1 MASINNGTFDP
12 PVWTTFE
19 TPPQFVSSTP
29 LGAVRDPANIF
40 GYDSSVQVIGP
51 SVGFEGRDGV
61 PREKPGALEDPPS
74 ADNSNVDECG
84 ATTENPVVIA
94 TGEKIKT
101 DVDFVSAGSYG
112 LSLTRT
118 YRSKQAEGN
127 LFGRNWHSSLDYPV
141 LLFSGC
147 YRDPEIG
154 NCVAPMS
161 LTFADQ
167 DGAKYIYARGEDGTY
182 TVGGNLKAGSIRGS
196 YANGFS
202 LSKSSHGYQY
212 DGTGVI
218 QRIYNRGGVTLL
230 SFQHNNLKQLE
241 KVTDAGGR
249 TVEFTRVNGSV
260 TTVKDPAG
268 KIWNYTYDTRGM
280 LSTVTSPGSSADVRK
295 YHYES
300 SVAWWLLT
308 GISINN
314 VRYSTYDYHADQR
327 VKSSGLTGGEELD
340 TFVYSTNKTVVTS
353 AKGTVATHL
362 FSNLSGNLRPSSISV
377 PGTTSCPAAT
387 AKTYYD
393 ANGYVDYKLDWN
405 NKKTDYTYDSA
416 GRLTDVTTAAGTL
429 AAATQSHTWVGDDI
443 TRTQFKDSAGAA
455 FAQVDYAYHATGLE
469 RGKLLSETRR
479 DLKTGKVHKT
489 SYIYTFHANGVMAT
503 RTVTYDLPGTT
514 ASSIWRYSTLGN
526 LTSFTNALNQT
537 ERWSNYNGRGQP
549 GRHQSINDVITDYVY
564 DDKGNLST
572 ATVNLETGPRT
583 TSFTFNHDR
592 QLTDVVHAD
601 GSAQRR
607 RYDAAG
613 NLKEMGD
620 AHGFSTRSW
629 DKATNT
635 VAWKS
640 SRHVPTLS
648 SGVPV
653 ATSGGEFVSKT
664 VLDSQG
670 RTWIVKGNN
679 GQQLTVTRDG
689 NGNVLTRTDVEGRTT
704 KYEYDAQ
711 NRLDKLI
718 QPDTG
723 IVDYVYDKEGRL
735 GSVKDSRNLS
745 TGFTYDGWGRVLT
758 RSSPDTGLTTFTYD
772 IAGRPLTE
780 KRADGQYIEYT
791 HDALGRV
798 TSRSVGSLTETYHY
812 DEGTYG
818 KGHLTRITDAT
829 GSTTF
834 TYNAAGALVAQ
845 TSVIDGVSYTTTW
858 DYDSLS
864 RLQTLTYPT
873 GLKLDYDW
881 DTAGRLT
888 NIDGWIGNQWIRLAD
903 SFLYQPATGRPY
915 AWRYGN
921 GLVRLVTLDTDGR
934 VSRLE
939 SPSAHSLSYTW
950 NATDT
955 IRRVDDNIVSAYDAA
970 YTYDASDRLQS
981 VTRTGD
987 SQSFELDEVGNRI
1000 SHSRAGV
1007 TYGIT
1012 FDTTSNQLV
1021 SYNGAVN
1028 RTFGYDANG
1037 NVNAETRS
1045 DGNRVYGYDGLGRMT
1060 GLWISGQLKGD
1071 YGINALNQ
1079 RAVKA
1084 NPGSTHF
1091 VQTAGGQLLAE
1102 YGAKSTAYVW
1112 LGGELLGIV
1121 RDNQFRASHNDH
1133 LGRPEVLTSS
1143 TKAVVLRAKNA
1154 AFDRTVVTDSVGGL
1168 NVGFP
1173 GQYFDSESGLWNN
1186 WHRFYD
1192 AQTGRYLQSDP
1203 IGLAGGIN
1211 TYEYVGGNPLLNA
1224 DPFGL
1229 FCIDKNTKSAIS
1241 EGLGTAVGAAATGV
1255 PLPAALGA
1263 GVLAGGVTYF
1273 GGSAAGAS
1281 VSGAA
1286 LGGAAAMS
1294 PGGAIAG
1301 AVGGFLSES
1310 DGGVAAGLVGGVVGG
1325 VYEGILSPA
1334 SRMGRLSPRSW
1345 SAVAGPIVR
1354 GVKGG
1359 VVGAATSAGAEW
1371 LMDKANAA
1379 FGDCTC
1385 GR

>member
-1 MASINNGTFDP
+1 
-12 PVWTTFE
+12 
-19 TPPQFVSSTP
+19 
-29 LGAVRDPANIF
+29 
-40 GYDSSVQVIGP
+40 
-51 SVGFEGRDGV
+51 
-61 PREKPGALEDPPS
+61 
-74 ADNSNVDECG
+74 
-84 ATTENPVVIA
+84 VVIA

-101 DVDFVSAGSYG
+101 DADFVSAGSYG

-127 LFGRNWHSSLDYPV
+127 LFGRNWYSSLDYPV

-167 DGAKYIYARGEDGTY
+167 DGAKYIYARGQDSTY
-182 TVGGNLKAGSIRGS
+182 TVGGNSKAGSFRGS
-196 YANGFS
+196 YASGFS
-202 LSKSSHGYQY
+202 LSKSSGSYVY
-212 DGTGVI
+212 DGSGVI
-218 QRIYNRGGVTLL
+218 QRINDRGGVTLL

-300 SVAWWLLT
+300 SIAWWLLT
-308 GISINN
+308 GISINS

-362 FSNLSGNLRPSSISV
+362 FSNLSGRLRPSSISV

-393 ANGYVDYKLDWN
+393 ANGYIDYKLDWN

-416 GRLTDVTTAAGTL
+416 GKLTEVTTAAGTT
-429 AAATQSHTWVGDDI
+429 AAATQTHTWVGNNI
-443 TRTQFKDSAGAA
+443 TKTQFKDSAGAA
-455 FAQVDYAYHATGLE
+455 YAQVDYAYYATGLE
-469 RGKLLSETRR
+469 YGKLLSETRR

-489 SYIYTFHANGVMAT
+489 SYSYTFHANGVMAT

-537 ERWSNYNGRGQP
+537 ERWSNHNGRGQP

-583 TSFTFNHDR
+583 TTFTFNHDR

-601 GSAQRR
+601 GSAQRW

-613 NLKEMGD
+613 NLKQVGD
-620 AHGFSTRSW
+620 AQAFAIRSW

-635 VAWKS
+635 VSWRS
-640 SRHVPTLS
+640 SRHVPALS
-648 SGVPV
+648 NGVPV
-653 ATSGGEFVSKT
+653 SSSAGEFVAT
-664 VLDSQG
+664 TQLDSQG
-670 RTWIVKGNN
+670 RPWIVKGNH
-679 GQQLTVTRDG
+679 GQQVTLTRDG
-689 NGNVLTRTDVEGRTT
+689 NGNVLTRTDVEGRVT
-704 KYEYDAQ
+704 KYEPDA
-711 NRLDKLI
+711 
-718 QPDTG
+718 G
-723 IVDYVYDKEGRL
+723 IIDYVYDKEGRL
-735 GSVKDSRNLS
+735 GSVKDPLGLS

-758 RSSPDTGLTTFTYD
+758 RSSPDTGLTTFSYD

-780 KRADGQYIEYT
+780 KRAGGEYIEYT
-791 HDALGRV
+791 HDALGRM
-798 TSRSVGSLTETYHY
+798 TSRSVGSLTETFHY

-858 DYDSLS
+858 DYDLQG
-864 RLQTLTYPT
+864 RLQVLTYPT

-888 NIDGWIGNQWIRLAD
+888 NIDGWIGSQWVRLAD
-903 SFLYQPATGRPY
+903 SILYQPATGRPY

-921 GLVRLVTLDTDGR
+921 GLARLMTLDTDGR
-934 VSRLE
+934 VSKLE
-939 SPSAHSLSYTW
+939 SSGAHSLSYTW

-955 IRRVDDNIVSAYDAA
+955 IDRIDDNIVSAYDAA
-970 YTYDASDRLQS
+970 YTYDASDRLET

-987 SQSFELDEVGNRI
+987 SQSFGLDKVGNRI
-1000 SHSRAGV
+1000 SHSRAGLS
-1007 TYGIT
+1007 YGIT
-1012 FDTTSNQLV
+1012 LDTNSNQLV

-1028 RTFGYDANG
+1028 RMFAYDANG

-1045 DGNRVYGYDGLGRMT
+1045 DGNRAYGYDGLGRMT
-1060 GLWISGQLKGD
+1060 GLWIGGQLKGD

-1079 RAVKA
+1079 RVVKA
-1084 NPGSTHF
+1084 SAGSTHF

-1102 YGAKSTAYVW
+1102 FGSKNTAYVW

-1121 RDNQFRASHNDH
+1121 RDNQFRASHNDQ

-1143 TKAVVLRAKNA
+1143 TKAVVWRAKNA
-1154 AFDRTVVTDSVGGL
+1154 AFDRTVVTDSIGGL

-1211 TYEYVGGNPLLNA
+1211 TYAYVVGNPINKTDANGLAADFPSCHAACMSTLGGDVALQTIIPSNVVANSPYSTPRPTFDSNGNINGVRTPLSTGFGALAQSCPKVASTLLA
-1224 DPFGL
+1224 VSKASGIL
-1229 FCIDKNTKSAIS
+1229 TAASA
-1241 EGLGTAVGAAATGV
+1241 GW
-1255 PLPAALGA
+1255 
-1263 GVLAGGVTYF
+1263 AGGTSV
-1273 GGSAAGAS
+1273 GCMISCGAS
-1281 VSGAA
+1281 
-1286 LGGAAAMS
+1286 
-1294 PGGAIAG
+1294 I
-1301 AVGGFLSES
+1301 
-1310 DGGVAAGLVGGVVGG
+1310 DN
-1325 VYEGILSPA
+1325 Y
-1334 SRMGRLSPRSW
+1334 
-1345 SAVAGPIVR
+1345 
-1354 GVKGG
+1354 
-1359 VVGAATSAGAEW
+1359 
-1371 LMDKANAA
+1371 
-1379 FGDCTC
+1379 
-1385 GR
+1385 